1 MEKYLPILKQSAFFS
16 GMDDEEILTALDCIN
31 ARPISASKDEYIMRA
46 GDKTDNMGLLLS
58 GSALIVQE
66 DLWGHRNIMTR
77 ITPGGFF
84 AEPFAILPDATLNIS
99 VVAIEDC
106 HLILLNLKKTL
117 TVCPSACQH
126 HNKLI
131 QNLVSVLSKK
141 ILLFNDKITHMS
153 KRSTGDK
160 IMSYLSAESLR
171 QGSLEFEIPFNRQQL
186 ADYLCVDRAAMS
198 VEISKLQKA
207 GILETHRN
215 HFKLFT
221 ENHT

>member
-1 MEKYLPILKQSAFFS
+1 MKKYLPILRESDFFAAMS
-16 GMDDEEILTALDCIN
+16 DDEILKALDCIN
-31 ARPISASKDEYIMRA
+31 AHPTKATRDQYVLRA
-46 GDKTDNMGLLLS
+46 GDSTENMGLLLS

-66 DLWGHRNIMTR
+66 DLWGHRNIMTK
-77 ITPGGFF
+77 IAPGGFF
-84 AEPFAILPDATLNIS
+84 AEPFAILPDVALNIS
-99 VVAIEDC
+99 VVANEDC
-106 HLILLNLKKTL
+106 HILFLNLKKML

-131 QNLVSVLSKK
+131 QNLVAVLSKK

-153 KRSTGDK
+153 KRTTGDK
-160 IMSYLSAESLR
+160 IMSYLSSESVR
-171 QGSLEFEIPFNRQQL
+171 QCSLEFDIPFNRQQL

-207 GILETHRN
+207 GLLESHRN

-221 ENHT
+221 ENHI

>member
-1 MEKYLPILKQSAFFS
+1 M
-16 GMDDEEILTALDCIN
+16 
-31 ARPISASKDEYIMRA
+31 
-46 GDKTDNMGLLLS
+46 
-58 GSALIVQE
+58 
-66 DLWGHRNIMTR
+66 
-77 ITPGGFF
+77 
-84 AEPFAILPDATLNIS
+84 
-99 VVAIEDC
+99 
-106 HLILLNLKKTL
+106 L

-131 QNLVSVLSKK
+131 QNLVAVLSKK

-160 IMSYLSAESLR
+160 IMSYLSSESVR
-171 QGSLEFEIPFNRQQL
+171 QSSLEFDIPFNRQQL

-207 GILETHRN
+207 GLLESHRN

-221 ENHT
+221 ENRI

>member
-1 MEKYLPILKQSAFFS
+1 MRKFLPILKKSELFA
-16 GMDDEEILTALDCIN
+16 GMADEEILTALNC
-31 ARPISASKDEYIMRA
+31 ISAKSITAFKDEYIMRA
-46 GDKTDNMGLLLS
+46 GDKTENMGLLLS

-66 DLWGHRNIMTR
+66 DLWGHRNIMTK
-77 ITPGGFF
+77 ITPRGFF
-84 AEPFAILPDATLNIS
+84 AEPFAILPEAVLNIS
-99 VVAIEDC
+99 VVASENC
-106 HLILLNLKKTL
+106 ELLFLNLRKML

-131 QNLVSVLSKK
+131 QNLVAVLSGK

-160 IMSYLSAESLR
+160 IMSYLSAESVR
-171 QGSLEFEIPFNRQQL
+171 QGSLEFDIPFNRQQL

-207 GILETHRN
+207 GILETQRN

-221 ENHT
+221 E

>member
-1 MEKYLPILKQSAFFS
+1 MRKFLPILKKSELFA
-16 GMDDEEILTALDCIN
+16 GMADEEILTALNCIN
-31 ARPISASKDEYIMRA
+31 AKSITTFKDEYIMRA
-46 GDKTDNMGLLLS
+46 GDKTENMGLILS

-66 DLWGHRNIMTR
+66 DLWGHRNIMTI

-84 AEPFAILPDATLNIS
+84 AEPFAILPDAVLNIS
-99 VVAIEDC
+99 VVASEDC
-106 HLILLNLKKTL
+106 ELLLLNLRKML

-131 QNLVSVLSKK
+131 QNLVAVLSGK

-160 IMSYLSAESLR
+160 IMSYLSAESVR
-171 QGSLEFEIPFNRQQL
+171 QSSLEFDIPFNRQQL

-207 GILETHRN
+207 GILETQRN

-221 ENHT
+221 E

>member
-1 MEKYLPILKQSAFFS
+1 MRKFLPILKKSELFA
-16 GMDDEEILTALDCIN
+16 GMADEEILTALNCIN
-31 ARPISASKDEYIMRA
+31 AKSITAFKDEYIMRA
-46 GDKTDNMGLLLS
+46 GDKTENMGLILS

-66 DLWGHRNIMTR
+66 DLWGHRNIMTI

-84 AEPFAILPDATLNIS
+84 AEPFAILPDAVLNIS
-99 VVAIEDC
+99 VVASEDC
-106 HLILLNLKKTL
+106 KLLLLNLRKML

-131 QNLVSVLSKK
+131 QNLVAVLSGK

-160 IMSYLSAESLR
+160 IMSYLSTESVR
-171 QGSLEFEIPFNRQQL
+171 QGSLEFDIPFNRQQL

-207 GILETHRN
+207 GILETQRN

-221 ENHT
+221 E

>member
-1 MEKYLPILKQSAFFS
+1 MRKFLPILKKSELFA
-16 GMDDEEILTALDCIN
+16 GMADEEILTALNCIN
-31 ARPISASKDEYIMRA
+31 AKSITTFKEEYIMRA
-46 GDKTDNMGLLLS
+46 GDKTENMGLILS

-66 DLWGHRNIMTR
+66 DLWGHRNIMTI

-84 AEPFAILPDATLNIS
+84 AEPFAILPDAVLNIS
-99 VVAIEDC
+99 VVASEDC
-106 HLILLNLKKTL
+106 KLLLLNLRKML

-131 QNLVSVLSKK
+131 QNLVAVLSGK

-160 IMSYLSAESLR
+160 IMSYLSAESVR
-171 QGSLEFEIPFNRQQL
+171 QGSLEFDIPFNRQQL

-207 GILETHRN
+207 GILETQRN

-221 ENHT
+221 E

>member
-1 MEKYLPILKQSAFFS
+1 MRKFLPILKKSELFA
-16 GMDDEEILTALDCIN
+16 GMADEEILTALNC
-31 ARPISASKDEYIMRA
+31 ISAKSITAFKDEYILRA
-46 GDKTDNMGLLLS
+46 GDKTENMGLLLS

-66 DLWGHRNIMTR
+66 DLWGHRNIMTK
-77 ITPGGFF
+77 ITPRGFF
-84 AEPFAILPDATLNIS
+84 AEPFAILPEAVLNIS
-99 VVAIEDC
+99 VVASENC
-106 HLILLNLKKTL
+106 ELLFLNLRKML

-131 QNLVSVLSKK
+131 QNLVAVLSGK

-160 IMSYLSAESLR
+160 IMSYLSAESVR
-171 QGSLEFEIPFNRQQL
+171 QGSLEFDIPFNRQQL

-207 GILETHRN
+207 GILETQRN

-221 ENHT
+221 E

>member
-1 MEKYLPILKQSAFFS
+1 MRKFLPILKKSELFA
-16 GMDDEEILTALDCIN
+16 GMADEEILTALNCIN
-31 ARPISASKDEYIMRA
+31 AKSITTFKEEYIMRA
-46 GDKTDNMGLLLS
+46 GDKTENMGLILS

-66 DLWGHRNIMTR
+66 DLWGHRNIMTI

-84 AEPFAILPDATLNIS
+84 AEPFAILPDAVLNIS
-99 VVAIEDC
+99 VVASEDC
-106 HLILLNLKKTL
+106 ELLLLNLRKML

-131 QNLVSVLSKK
+131 QNLVAVLSGK

-160 IMSYLSAESLR
+160 IMSYLSAESVR
-171 QGSLEFEIPFNRQQL
+171 QGSLEFDIPFNRQQL

-207 GILETHRN
+207 GILETQRN

-221 ENHT
+221 E

>member
-1 MEKYLPILKQSAFFS
+1 
-16 GMDDEEILTALDCIN
+16 
-31 ARPISASKDEYIMRA
+31 
-46 GDKTDNMGLLLS
+46 
-58 GSALIVQE
+58 
-66 DLWGHRNIMTR
+66 MTI

-84 AEPFAILPDATLNIS
+84 AEPFAILPDAVLNIS
-99 VVAIEDC
+99 VVASEDC
-106 HLILLNLKKTL
+106 ELLLLNLRKML

-131 QNLVSVLSKK
+131 QNLVAVLSGK

-160 IMSYLSAESLR
+160 IMSYLSAESVR
-171 QGSLEFEIPFNRQQL
+171 QGSLEFDIPFNRQQL

-207 GILETHRN
+207 GILETQRN

-221 ENHT
+221 E

>member
-1 MEKYLPILKQSAFFS
+1 MRKFLPILKKSELFA
-16 GMDDEEILTALDCIN
+16 GMADEEILTALNCIN
-31 ARPISASKDEYIMRA
+31 AKSITTFKDEYIMRA
-46 GDKTDNMGLLLS
+46 GDKTENMGLILS

-66 DLWGHRNIMTR
+66 DLWGHRNIMTI

-84 AEPFAILPDATLNIS
+84 AEPFAILPDAVLNIS
-99 VVAIEDC
+99 VVASEDC
-106 HLILLNLKKTL
+106 ELLLLNLRKML

-131 QNLVSVLSKK
+131 QNLVAVLSGK

-160 IMSYLSAESLR
+160 IMSYLSAESVR
-171 QGSLEFEIPFNRQQL
+171 QGSLEFDIPFNRQQL

-207 GILETHRN
+207 GILETQRN

-221 ENHT
+221 E

>member
-1 MEKYLPILKQSAFFS
+1 MRKFLPVLEKSAFFS
-16 GMDDEEILTALDCIN
+16 GMSADEILTSLNCIN
-31 ARPISASKDEYIMRA
+31 AKPVKASKDEYILRS
-46 GDKTDNMGLLLS
+46 GDTTENMGLLLS

-66 DLWGHRNIMTR
+66 DLWGHRNIMTI

-84 AEPFAILPDATLNIS
+84 AEPFAILPDAVLNIS
-99 VVAIEDC
+99 VVASEDC
-106 HLILLNLKKTL
+106 ELLLLNLRKML

-131 QNLVSVLSKK
+131 QNLVAVLSGK

-160 IMSYLSAESLR
+160 IMSYLSAESVR
-171 QGSLEFEIPFNRQQL
+171 QGSLEFDIPFNRQQL

-207 GILETHRN
+207 GILETQRN

-221 ENHT
+221 E

>member
-1 MEKYLPILKQSAFFS
+1 MEKYLPVLKSSAFFS
-16 GMDDEEILTALDCIN
+16 GMSGDEILAALNCV
-31 ARPISASKDEYIMRA
+31 SAKSIKATKDEYILRS
-46 GDKTDNMGLLLS
+46 GDTTENMGLLLS
-58 GSALIVQE
+58 GSVLIVQE
-66 DLWGHRNIMTR
+66 DLWGHRNIMTK

-84 AEPFAILPDATLNIS
+84 AEPFAILPDAVLNIS
-99 VVAIEDC
+99 IVASEDC
-106 HLILLNLKKTL
+106 ELLFLNLRKML

-131 QNLVSVLSKK
+131 QNLVAVLSKK

-160 IMSYLSAESLR
+160 IMSYLSAESVR
-171 QGSLEFEIPFNRQQL
+171 QDSLEFDIPFNRQQL

-207 GILETHRN
+207 GLLETQRN

-221 ENHT
+221 E

>member
-1 MEKYLPILKQSAFFS
+1 MKKFLPVLKKSELFA
-16 GMDDEEILTALDCIN
+16 GMADEEILTALNCIN
-31 ARPISASKDEYIMRA
+31 AKPVKAAKDEYILRS
-46 GDKTDNMGLLLS
+46 GDTTENMGLLLS

-84 AEPFAILPDATLNIS
+84 AEPFAILPEAVLNIS
-99 VVAIEDC
+99 VVASEDC
-106 HLILLNLKKTL
+106 ELLFLNLRKML

-131 QNLVSVLSKK
+131 QNLVAVLSGK

-160 IMSYLSAESLR
+160 IMSYLSAESVR
-171 QGSLEFEIPFNRQQL
+171 QGSLEFNIPFNRQQL

-198 VEISKLQKA
+198 VEISKLQKT
-207 GILETHRN
+207 GILETQRN
-215 HFKLFT
+215 HFRLFT
-221 ENHT
+221 E